1 MMKVFL
7 VIPFLLQMT
16 FMSYAF
22 AETSACHEDHTH
34 HEVTQSQ
41 DHQPSHHDQD
51 TSHKTHCCST
61 HLITMLVPYIYD
73 QFIPQVDSLSEFISL
88 MKPAPDLDGP
98 FQPPRHA
105 FI

>member
-7 VIPFLLQMT
+7 VIPFLLQIT

-22 AETSACHEDHTH
+22 AESSSCHEDHTH
-34 HEVTQSQ
+34 HAHETTQSQ
-41 DHQPSHHDQD
+41 SHHDQD

-61 HLITMLVPYIYD
+61 HLITLLAPYVYE

-105 FI
+105 FV